1 VCGQLESA
9 YAHRHR
15 INDFLFIYDFVVS
28 KFQAYNHCDAN
39 YLRLVALDKC
49 VLATLSVSCLCP
61 WSSVRRAR
69 SGEPTIV
76 ATRETK
82 VAATLWVA
90 DFSAIFPTEFE
101 TIDL

>member
-15 INDFLFIYDFVVS
+15 INDFLFIYDFLVS

-49 VLATLSVSCLCP
+49 VLATLSVS
-61 WSSVRRAR
+61 W
-69 SGEPTIV
+69 G
-76 ATRETK
+76 TK
-82 VAATLWVA
+82 LAATLWVA